1 MFQIWSALKVD
12 KLHKQAVHET
22 PWDLVLSTV
31 FGWVNTCGDDDVDAG
46 IHWFLLR
53 SPDSTDKSDEC
64 NSISI
69 NAWPNAAKLSN
80 MDNLEM
86 Y

>member
-12 KLHKQAVHET
+12 KFHKQAVHET
-22 PWDLVLSTV
+22 RDPVLGTV
-31 FGWVNTCGDDDVDAG
+31 FGWVNSHGDDDVDAG

-64 NSISI
+64 SSIAI
-69 NAWPNAAKLSN
+69 DVWPSVAQLSN